1 VSWFRGIKWEEYSQ
15 VSPET
20 LACVDEAL
28 SLWDRSISRL
38 ANEYLGP
45 EIRSELA
52 TEAGFAEGCRNVAM
66 LATVMGQ
73 RDVAVALMRAQA
85 TEDQGKDGLVARGM
99 ERGALHWCAQVL
111 SLPGWERLFFD
122 PCDADDLGLEL
133 TSKILSF
140 PVTQYF
146 IAGSDATRESYW
158 SSDQVTSMR
167 YLLQDMAKMAAYR
180 FWPAYNDL
188 GLSAQDFE
196 DELVADAGL
205 LRRVLGLSSALPVFE
220 VDERVDLPD
229 GFKGLLPYRRSERT
243 SLARRRALGKLPP
256 AEVSGASVLAGPYG
270 SARHEAWL
278 EQERQ
283 RNL

>member
-1 VSWFRGIKWEEYSQ
+1 MSWFRGIKWEEYSQ
-15 VSPET
+15 VPPAT

-28 SLWDRSISRL
+28 SLWDRSISWL

-52 TEAGFAEGCRNVAM
+52 TEAGFAQGCRDVAV

-73 RDVAVALMRAQA
+73 RDVAVALMRARA
-85 TEDQGKDGLVARGM
+85 TYEEGIPGIHARGLR
-99 ERGALHWCAQVL
+99 RGALHWCAQVL

-122 PCDADDLGLEL
+122 PCDADDLGLAL
-133 TSKILSF
+133 TSKALGF
-140 PVTQYF
+140 PVTRRF
-146 IAGSDATRESYW
+146 INGSDMNSDEYW
-158 SSDQVTSMR
+158 AHDRVVGVKN
-167 YLLQDMAKMAAYR
+167 LLQDIADMAAYR

-220 VDERVDLPD
+220 VDERVDLPE

-256 AEVSGASVLAGPYG
+256 AEVSGASVPAGPYG

>member
-1 VSWFRGIKWEEYSQ
+1 M
-15 VSPET
+15 
-20 LACVDEAL
+20 DEAL

-133 TSKILSF
+133 TSEILSF

-146 IAGSDATRESYW
+146 IAGSDATRDSYW

-229 GFKGLLPYRRSERT
+229 GFKGLLPYRRMERT
-243 SLARRRALGKLPP
+243 SLARRRAVGKLPP
-256 AEVSGASVLAGPYG
+256 AEVSGASVPAGPYG

>member
-1 VSWFRGIKWEEYSQ
+1 MSWFRGIKWEEYSQ
-15 VSPET
+15 VPPAT

-28 SLWDRSISRL
+28 SLWDRSISAL

-133 TSKILSF
+133 TSKALGF
-140 PVTQYF
+140 PVTRRF
-146 IAGSDATRESYW
+146 INGSDMNCDEYW
-158 SSDQVTSMR
+158 AHDRVVGVKN
-167 YLLQDMAKMAAYR
+167 LLQNIAKMAAYR

-243 SLARRRALGKLPP
+243 SLARRRAVGKLPP
-256 AEVSGASVLAGPYG
+256 AEVSGASVPAGPYG

>member
-1 VSWFRGIKWEEYSQ
+1 MSWFRGIKWEEYSQ

-52 TEAGFAEGCRNVAM
+52 AEAGFAEGCRNVAM

-133 TSKILSF
+133 TSKALGF
-140 PVTQYF
+140 PVTRRF
-146 IAGSDATRESYW
+146 INGSDMNSDEYW
-158 SSDQVTSMR
+158 AHDRVVGVKN
-167 YLLQDMAKMAAYR
+167 LLQNIAKMAAYR

-243 SLARRRALGKLPP
+243 SLARRRAVGKLPP
-256 AEVSGASVLAGPYG
+256 AEVSGASVPAGPYG